1 MAYLKVTFNNIYNLT
16 ISKTA
21 DAYRG
26 GSFEQDDFDSII
38 SHVETVYPDMAV
50 MVNANIEHVAKSL
63 MSMYESGDISWAKAH
78 TILVPA
84 YYNGDLNYD
93 EVVVELD
100 V

>member
-1 MAYLKVTFNNIYNLT
+1 MANLKVTFNNIYNLT
-16 ISKTA
+16 IVMTA

-26 GSFEQDDFDSII
+26 GSFDQDDYTSIVR
-38 SHVETVYPDMAV
+38 HVETVYPEFHM

-63 MSMYESGDISWAKAH
+63 MSMYESGDIGWAKAH
-78 TILVPA
+78 TIIVPA
-84 YYNGDLNYD
+84 YYDEELNYD

>member
-26 GSFEQDDFDSII
+26 GSFDQDAFDSIV
-38 SHVETVYPDMAV
+38 SHVETTYPWFHM

-78 TILVPA
+78 KIIVPA
-84 YYNGDLNYD
+84 HYDGELNYD